1 MRIALTY
8 FRPPYDQWMPQD
20 VMDAVG
26 LTQVTWTLDTHSYDG
41 LSARK
46 IADTFRLAR
55 GGDIVLMHDG
65 YATEVQAVAQI
76 AKTLKS
82 RGLCAGRL
90 VPSATPTTN
99 SWGESFPVTVGPW

>member
-1 MRIALTY
+1 
-8 FRPPYDQWMPQD
+8 MPQD

-46 IADTFRLAR
+46 IADTFRLPR
-55 GGDIVLMHDG
+55 DIVLMHDG
-65 YATEVQAVAQI
+65 YETEAQAVPQIAQI
-76 AKTLKS
+76 LRSK
-82 RGLCAGRL
+82 GLCAGRL

-99 SWGESFPVTVGPW
+99 SWGESFIVTVGPW